1 MLDPDPTH
9 TLVLATFFLR
19 SAASLRPSP
28 PEKEDMLLPPDDR
41 LLDVG
46 VSQPCR
52 RLARHSL
59 VASALESVDEFVR
72 AGAEESDAAS
82 STPSLRFV
90 TGVRGR
96 FCADLRT
103 DSAFCLG
110 GSHNSGNR
118 FMCPIVKI
126 IGPTLVALERRDREG
141 ACHCA
146 CLQWQLRST
155 PSLSGKQRSTRSK
168 TRDAARV
175 CGSVGCILHPPSP
188 HAAPVV
194 LPSRADGSGCYPVR

>member
-155 PSLSGKQRSTRSK
+155 PSLSGSRGAHQARHATLRACADLLGVFYTPFPPRGTGRS
-168 TRDAARV
+168 
-175 CGSVGCILHPPSP
+175 PP
-188 HAAPVV
+188 
-194 LPSRADGSGCYPVR
+194 RADGSECYPVR